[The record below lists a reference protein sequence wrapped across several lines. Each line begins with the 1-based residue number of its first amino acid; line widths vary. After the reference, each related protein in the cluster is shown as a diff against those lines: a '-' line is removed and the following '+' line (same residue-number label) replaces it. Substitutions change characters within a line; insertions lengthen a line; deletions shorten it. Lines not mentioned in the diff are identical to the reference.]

1 MRPPAAAQA
10 ELRNRRATEPR
21 LHRQDLFEQRA
32 TVKMFARPEPEGPT
46 QLQKRPTAR
55 PEPTQ
60 LIPAKAIATSRQP
73 APAQQAA
80 RAPEGA
86 PATAAVGMVENARGR
101 VASAAGRLAGSMARG
116 LEGLELSAQLRRV
129 ASPSGLWT
137 AAARGLGAAGDAL
150 RNASGRW
157 SRFAE
162 GVQAAQRFTE
172 GGGRLALPRP
182 AEGTS
187 AGNAGKEAG
196 AADWRR
202 ASAAFATSSEMI
214 QSLSVADDDG
224 ARRAASALLPLLQE
238 HSRLDPGDQASRQV
252 LRQVADAASDL
263 GAAREPAD
271 AAQAARA
278 LRSAGKQVRQ
288 LFLERGGGA
297 ATVNT
302 DQAATFQR
310 LAKVVSAGD
319 EAADAFRR
327 GDHRGLAAIGADL
340 ASTLAQEGGRRAP
353 EALALRE
360 RTHQLLAAGTGDEA
374 AAKRLHVAIHQAQ
387 AGAQW
392 QRDRLLQSLDLGAR
406 AA

>member
-1 MRPPAAAQA
+1 MRSPAAEQP
-10 ELRNRRATEPR
+10 ELRNRRATE
-21 LHRQDLFEQRA
+21 LGLRQKDLFEQRG
-32 TVKMFARPEPEGPT
+32 TLKIPARPEPT
-46 QLQKRPTAR
+46 QLQKRPAAR

-60 LIPAKAIATSRQP
+60 LIQAKAIAPSRQP
-73 APAQQAA
+73 APVRQAP
-80 RAPEGA
+80 RAPEEA
-86 PATAAVGMVENARGR
+86 PATAAVGAVEDARGR
-101 VASAAGRLAGSMARG
+101 AASVAGRLAGAMARG
-116 LEGLELSAQLRRV
+116 LAGLELGAQQHRV
-129 ASPSGLWT
+129 ASPSGPWT

-150 RNASGRW
+150 RNASARW

-162 GVQAAQRFTE
+162 GVQVAQRFTE

-182 AEGTS
+182 AES
-187 AGNAGKEAG
+187 KAGKEAG

-202 ASAAFATSSEMI
+202 AAAAFSTSSEMI

-224 ARRAASALLPLLQE
+224 ARRAAAALLPLLQE
-238 HSRLDPGDQASRQV
+238 HSRLAPGDVAARQV
-252 LRQVADAASDL
+252 LRQVADAASAL

-278 LRSAGKQVRQ
+278 LRAAGKQVRQ
-288 LFLERGGGA
+288 LFVERGGGA

-302 DQAATFQR
+302 DQAATLQR
-310 LAKVVSAGD
+310 LAKVVRAGD

-327 GDHRGLAAIGADL
+327 GSHRGLAAIGADL
-340 ASTLAQEGGRRAP
+340 ASILAQDGGRRTA
-353 EALALRE
+353 EALTLRE
-360 RTHQLLAAGTGDEA
+360 RTHQLLATGPGDEAGATA

-392 QRDRLLQSLDLGAR
+392 ERDRLLQSLDLGAR